1 MTTLLI
7 LFFISL
13 VGIIFMIGKKMIFL
27 KNNQVIIEEGYTFGA
42 PHVDEIKYVTVKKL
56 KEYGY
61 ILVVTTI
68 RFSMKSS
75 KFIKNTSEVVYRK
88 IKDKLLKSKNGIE
101 EEVSDK
107 KEVSKFLKMVSEY
120 KHKLNRIKHKIK
132 EEEGI

>member
-13 VGIIFMIGKKMIFL
+13 VGIVFMIGKKMIFL
-27 KNNQVIIEEGYTFGA
+27 KNNQVVIEENFTFGA
-42 PHVDEIKYVTVKKL
+42 PHIDEIKYVTVKKF

-61 ILVVTTI
+61 ILVVTTL

-75 KFIKNTSEVVYRK
+75 KFIKDKSEVVYKK
-88 IKDKLLKSKNGIE
+88 IKDKLFKNKDGIE
-101 EEVSDK
+101 EEVQDK
-107 KEVSKFLKMVSEY
+107 QEVSKFLKLVSEY

>member
-1 MTTLLI
+1 
-7 LFFISL
+7 
-13 VGIIFMIGKKMIFL
+13 MIGKKMIFL

-61 ILVVTTI
+61 ILIVTTI

-107 KEVSKFLKMVSEY
+107 QEVSKFLKMVSEY